1 VPDPPLAW
9 DDVTVRKPVDLA
21 RVAEAA
27 DATLPDL
34 QLLNSEL
41 KTRSTPHGV
50 PEYDLRVPRG
60 SAALVIAS
68 LPGLPSAPEI
78 AEKRITVKKG
88 ETPAKVAAR
97 AGVSIAE
104 LCDWNDIPRTAKLLK
119 GTVLVVPSRQKG
131 HVKEAAVPRSAVA
144 KGEIRAVPTPASAI
158 THATDVGL
166 IRSAPGAQAADS
178 PPLSRI
184 DIPAEGFADARPAN
198 GAVPAKTV
206 HHKVKKG
213 ETLYSLASHYGTTVD
228 AIRRENRLKSASLR
242 TGQTLTLTLAVLN

>member
-1 VPDPPLAW
+1 
-9 DDVTVRKPVDLA
+9 
-21 RVAEAA
+21 
-27 DATLPDL
+27 
-34 QLLNSEL
+34 
-41 KTRSTPHGV
+41 V

-60 SAALVIAS
+60 SAAVVIAS

-97 AGVSIAE
+97 AGVSVAE

-131 HVKEAAVPRSAVA
+131 HVKEAAAPKSAVA
-144 KGEIRAVPTPASAI
+144 KGEIRAVPTPASAV
-158 THATDVGL
+158 THAADVGL
-166 IRSAPGAQAADS
+166 VRSAPGTQADS
-178 PPLSRI
+178 PPPSRI
-184 DIPAEGFADARPAN
+184 DIPTEGFADAHLAD

-228 AIRRENRLKSASLR
+228 AIRRENRLKTASLR
-242 TGQTLTLTLAVLN
+242 AGQTLTLTLVVLN